1 MDWRLIFTI
10 AGGIIAAG
18 LIVGLAGSVLRKA

>member
-18 LIVGLAGSVLRKA
+18 LIVGLASSVLRKA

>member
-18 LIVGLAGSVLRKA
+18 LIVGAASAVLRKA